1 MAGCIIFVL
10 LMGLLVACKDI
21 KKFIHS
27 KLILSLKDRLLSAIK
42 SGGIETV
49 KVLTNNPFV
58 SIPLE
63 TVKGWLEAEPQK

>member
-1 MAGCIIFVL
+1 MRL
-10 LMGLLVACKDI
+10 SLSL
-21 KKFIHS
+21 S
-27 KLILSLKDRLLSAIK
+27 ILSPNLTSLAGFMNVMLVSRSFENRY
-42 SGGIETV
+42 IETV

>member
-1 MAGCIIFVL
+1 MNV
-10 LMGLLVACKDI
+10 MLVSRS
-21 KKFIHS
+21 FEN
-27 KLILSLKDRLLSAIK
+27 RY
-42 SGGIETV
+42 IETV